1 MTAKFEIPEALD
13 AWLRQSVLS
22 TGVGPFVLSLTTH
35 EYQSSTIRGYI
46 SAIAHIALWMTQERI
61 ALVQFDEQ
69 LVSRFIDEHVP
80 QCHCPPHVSRVV
92 SNLRAAGRRFIVV
105 SRRSGLL
112 PPRGRRF
119 PPSMAT
125 ELGAFDDYLD
135 AIRGLSTAT
144 RTPRLRIVAD
154 FLMWCFGDGALSPA
168 GLVVSDVHGFVIER
182 LSSSATGK
190 AAAVTS
196 ALRSYLR
203 FRALL
208 GQSVDNLLAAV
219 PTVAQ
224 WPLDRLPQVLSD
236 ALIKDVERTFDLS
249 TAGGMRDHA
258 MFRLMLDLGLRV
270 SEVVGIQLED
280 IDWRACTLRVTGSK
294 ERRVAELPLG
304 RDVAN
309 AIIKY
314 LREARPKATHRA
326 LFVRKTAPVDIPVT
340 LSAVRAAM
348 RQAYARCGHTELSGR
363 THILRH
369 TAASRMLRAGTP
381 LKQIADVLRH
391 RCLDTTTIYAK
402 VDAVHLDAVAM
413 PWPGSRV

>member
-1 MTAKFEIPEALD
+1 MAAKFDIPEALD
-13 AWLRQSVLS
+13 AWLRQSVLAM
-22 TGVGPFVLSLTTH
+22 GVDPFVLSLTSN
-35 EYQSSTIRGYI
+35 EYRSSTIRGYI
-46 SAIAHIALWMTQERI
+46 GAIAHIALWMTQERI
-61 ALVQFDEQ
+61 ALAQFDER
-69 LVSRFIDEHVP
+69 LVSQFIDEHLP
-80 QCHCPPHVSRVV
+80 QCHCPPHATRVI

-105 SRRSGLL
+105 SHRSGLL
-112 PPRGRRF
+112 PPPGARF
-119 PPSMAT
+119 PPAMAA

-135 AIRGLSTAT
+135 GTRGLAAAT
-144 RTPRLRIVAD
+144 RAPRLRIVAD
-154 FLMWCFGDGALSPA
+154 FMVWCFGDGALNPA
-168 GLVVSDVHGFVIER
+168 GLVVSDVHGFVIKR
-182 LSSSATGK
+182 LSASSAGK
-190 AAAVTS
+190 AAAITS

-208 GQSVDNLLAAV
+208 GQSVDDLLAAV
-219 PTVAQ
+219 PAVAQ

-280 IDWRACTLRVTGSK
+280 IDWRACTLRVTASK
-294 ERRVAELPLG
+294 GRRVAVLPLG
-304 RDVAN
+304 RGVAD

-314 LREARPKATHRA
+314 LRDVRPKTTHRA

-340 LSAVRAAM
+340 LNAVRAAM
-348 RQAYARCGHTELSGR
+348 RQAYARGGHTELSGR
-363 THILRH
+363 THVLRH
-369 TAASRMLRAGTP
+369 TAASRMLRAGIP

-402 VDAVHLDAVAM
+402 VDTVRLDAVAM
-413 PWPGSRV
+413 PWPGSRP